1 MRTALGFLLLVS
13 LCRADEAQDVRGLVE
28 RLGAPTYEERQAAYA
43 RLSAYGDR
51 IFPLLKDITAFDPH
65 IRRQLRALT
74 RAARKLSLILG
85 ATTEP
90 LPIGSP
96 VVLKVRLIND
106 TEDTYHLPATRGSP
120 RGVGTLSSFWVL
132 VSAQKRRDG
141 AARLLKPDE
150 VDWETGMGRVAIV
163 RPGEVMRVTIRL
175 DGEHTPLLRPGAVNI
190 SVGFENNTAQRWAS
204 PQPGDQRDADAVRVA
219 LKAPAIVVTAYGR
232 KPAEL
237 EKALNTPKRRASAV
251 AELSVRDDAAV
262 LPLLR
267 RHAKDRDLRLAAIRR
282 LGANGD
288 EQDFDLIH
296 DSTKSPDADV
306 RRAAVLALGNYVGQ
320 KASRRRLVA
329 LAQDHELAG
338 PAIRA
343 LAKHKHPVTVEL
355 FIRILRRGYADRAV
369 EKAIR
374 DAIYDWTGMH
384 VSHKRS
390 EVRAFERWWARNRE
404 RWIRDNVSGK

>member
-1 MRTALGFLLLVS
+1 MVRTALGLLLLVS

-28 RLGAPTYEERQAAYA
+28 RLGAPTHEERQAAYA
-43 RLSAYGDR
+43 RLSVYGER
-51 IFPLLKDITAFDPH
+51 IFPLLKDITASDPH

-85 ATTEP
+85 STTQP

-106 TEDTYHLPATRGSP
+106 TEDTYHLPATRGSQ
-120 RGVGTLSSFWVL
+120 RGVGTLSSFWVI
-132 VSAQKRRDG
+132 VSAQARRF
-141 AARLLKPDE
+141 LKPDE
-150 VDWETGMGRVAIV
+150 VDWETGMGRVHIV

-175 DGEHTPLLRPGAVNI
+175 DGEHTPLLHPGAVNI
-190 SVGFENNTAQRWAS
+190 SAGFENKTAQRWAG
-204 PQPGDQRDADAVRVA
+204 PQPRDKSAADAVRVA
-219 LKAPAIVVTAYGR
+219 LEASAVVVTTYGR

-237 EKALNTPKRRASAV
+237 EKALRTPKRRASAV

-282 LGANGD
+282 LGANAD
-288 EQDFDLIH
+288 DQDFDLIH

-306 RRAAVLALGNYVGQ
+306 RRAAVLALGNYIGQ
-320 KASRRRLVA
+320 KASRRRLFM

-343 LAKHKHPVTVEL
+343 LTKHKHARTIEL
-355 FIRILRRGYADRAV
+355 FIRILRKGFTDRAV
-369 EKAIR
+369 EKTIR
-374 DAIYDWTGMH
+374 DAIYDWTGVY
-384 VSHKRS
+384 VSGKKS
-390 EVRAFERWWARNRE
+390 EVRAFEIWWSRNRE
-404 RWIRDNVSGK
+404 RWTRDNVSGK